1 MQYIQKGVIKMEN
14 RENKII
20 KSTPAQLRA
29 NKKYDR
35 NHYKTITYKSKISD
49 YEQIKAYAESK
60 NISIY
65 QLVNYVNYVS
75 PIACRMVLNLMIYQ
89 KNNIILL

>member
-1 MQYIQKGVIKMEN
+1 MQYIQKGVIKTEN
-14 RENKII
+14 KENKII

-60 NISIY
+60 NIS
-65 QLVNYVNYVS
+65 VS
-75 PIACRMVLNLMIYQ
+75 KLCKLCVAYCLQNDIEFDDISEE
-89 KNNIILL
+89 